1 MADPTYPIALAALR
15 AECGE
20 PTYTQ
25 SHSAHQFASWGAGAL
40 DGRADVLTLSQEP
53 DGEVWLTGCAAIG
66 SRAESAAW
74 TLAGTPTPDAP
85 LTPLADAVRDAGAWL
100 RGRG

>member
-20 PTYTQ
+20 PTDAIDYGDRRVTWWRCGDRGV
-25 SHSAHQFASWGAGAL
+25 SLRRDGA
-40 DGRADVLTLSQEP
+40 RVL
-53 DGEVWLTGCAAIG
+53 VWAGNMM
-66 SRAESAAW
+66 R
-74 TLAGTPTPDAP
+74 LAGKGA

>member
-20 PTYTQ
+20 PTYEREAGG
-25 SHSAHQFASWGAGAL
+25 SHDAMWGSVVAASVEL
-40 DGRADVLTLSQEP
+40 NDIF
-53 DGEVWLTGCAAIG
+53 GEVWIEASDAAG
-66 SRAESAAW
+66 ATYVRR
-74 TLAGTPTPDAP
+74 LAGEVQPPDAP